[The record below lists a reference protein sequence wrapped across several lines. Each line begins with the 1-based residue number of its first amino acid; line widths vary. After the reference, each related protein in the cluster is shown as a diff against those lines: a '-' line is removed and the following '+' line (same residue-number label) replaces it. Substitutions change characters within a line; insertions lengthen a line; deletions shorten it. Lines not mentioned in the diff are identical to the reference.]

1 MKRILEFQMTEYFFI
16 PTGQLIVIDKNECI
30 IAKRVGPCCLNWLK
44 VEIIMKIILNEFT
57 ETFI

>member
-16 PTGQLIVIDKNECI
+16 RTGQLIVINKNECI
-30 IAKRVGPCCLNWLK
+30 IAKRVGPCCLNRLK